1 MENNKLILKKLQ
13 GFKSEE
19 IDKVDLSSN
28 DVKRMQ
34 LTASI
39 ETNAFGASKD
49 LVNEREEIKY
59 NYIQKNS
66 END

>member
-59 NYIQKNS
+59 NYI
-66 END
+66 

>member
-28 DVKRMQ
+28 HVKRMQ

-59 NYIQKNS
+59 NNIEKLRK
-66 END
+66 

>member
-59 NYIQKNS
+59 NNIEKLRK
-66 END
+66 

>member
-19 IDKVDLSSN
+19 IDKVNLSSN

-59 NYIQKNS
+59 NNIEKLRK
-66 END
+66 